1 MPIIARTP
9 ALCFS
14 RFEDHVRK
22 LVAQTVTRRY
32 PVQRI
37 FVRGETRMI
46 LSFREGADS
55 VAVPIKTTFGELHFY
70 LGQALEAVE
79 EDDGRFRLRTRQYWY
94 RIQDGPDLKRKA
106 LLRWEYDTETADDAH
121 CRNHAQ
127 IKRDLPFGEGVL
139 SLDDAH
145 LPTGWVTMEEVIR
158 FLIVELGHKPP
169 CGKKW
174 PAILKTS
181 ERAFYEEFTGKRYK
195 ASER

>member
-1 MPIIARTP
+1 LPIIARTP
-9 ALCFS
+9 AGCF
-14 RFEDHVRK
+14 RLFEKHVRK
-22 LVAQTVTRRY
+22 LVADTVTRTH
-32 PVQRI
+32 PVNRL
-37 FVRGETRMI
+37 FVTGETRMT
-46 LSFREGADS
+46 LSFREGSDTI
-55 VAVPIKTTFGELHFY
+55 AVPIKTKFGRLYFY

-94 RIQDGPDLKRKA
+94 RIQDSPDLKTKA
-106 LLRWEYDTETADDAH
+106 LLRWEYDTETADDAY
-121 CRNHAQ
+121 CRHHSQ

-145 LPTGWVTMEEVIR
+145 LPTGWVLMEEVIR

-174 PAILKTS
+174 SAILKAS

-195 ASER
+195 PSEL